1 MDKILG
7 SFKKMNQKSQRLLIV
22 FLASFILLFFFGFKD
37 AGHTYYNG
45 SMYEAG
51 SVFQPKEY
59 SISGLGTEY
68 DNQAFGNDS
77 LTKSLLGDPEPLN
90 DQVKKMRQTNL
101 MLVMFVA
108 R

>member
-1 MDKILG
+1 
-7 SFKKMNQKSQRLLIV
+7 
-22 FLASFILLFFFGFKD
+22 
-37 AGHTYYNG
+37 
-45 SMYEAG
+45 MYEAG

-90 DQVKKMRQTNL
+90 DQVKR
-101 MLVMFVA
+101 
-108 R
+108 